1 MLGRHQEGAFRSAPE
16 SWGRTMAREGLS
28 FSAISEIHARQARI
42 HRSSALGKCIRDLT
56 LADSSKL
63 IKLMDVLAK
72 LAKAMVPAILGV
84 VTLPLLCA
92 ASDKTA
98 KPSPVLPAE
107 HAADQQSLQNSRAA
121 ITAFLKGD
129 HTALWVRLRRD
140 SDPGVRSQLINSLA
154 GSVPIRAVTQQ
165 IRRTPDEGERAALI
179 LSLGGYSDSS
189 ITSSQRQ
196 IIASLLLNLYRTDSD
211 AEVHSA
217 IDWLFRGT
225 GRSHL
230 SWNRRAVLEKI
241 DREVEGRSAVG
252 NAWSVVPEG
261 LTMVLVHGA
270 GAFEMGA
277 DLSEP
282 RRSDDETPHPVSVP
296 RTFAISSKEVTTAQ
310 FQAYLVASGRSAEWR
325 DAVMKRF
332 PVNPGGFWSYP
343 ERPQVAL
350 SWYDAAAFCNW
361 LSREAGIP
369 HDQWVYPDEI
379 GPGMKMPVDY
389 LHRTGY
395 RLPTEAEWEISARAG
410 TSTAHFFGNGVV
422 LLDRYAW
429 CLANSEGHSWPVG
442 MLKPNPFGLFDVY
455 GNAWEWLQDRR
466 INYPKSAANTTIDM
480 EDTELVITND
490 VARTRR
496 GGSWSYDKKTTRSAH
511 RGATTYFP
519 DQRRDSVGFRVARTV
534 ARIPQPDG
542 RSSR

>member
-1 MLGRHQEGAFRSAPE
+1 
-16 SWGRTMAREGLS
+16 
-28 FSAISEIHARQARI
+28 
-42 HRSSALGKCIRDLT
+42 
-56 LADSSKL
+56 
-63 IKLMDVLAK
+63 MDVLAK
-72 LAKAMVPAILGV
+72 LGKAMVPAILGV

-107 HAADQQSLQNSRAA
+107 HAADEQSLQNSRAA

-140 SDPGVRSQLINSLA
+140 SDPGIRSQLINSLA
-154 GSVPIRAVTQQ
+154 GSIPIQAVIQQ
-165 IRRTPDEGERAALI
+165 IRRTPDAGERAALI
-179 LSLGGYSDSS
+179 LSLGGYGDS
-189 ITSSQRQ
+189 TVAPSQRQ
-196 IIASLLLNLYRTDSD
+196 IIASFLLNLYRTDSD

-217 IDWLFRGT
+217 IDWLLRGT
-225 GRSHL
+225 GRSRL
-230 SWNRRAVLEKI
+230 NWNRRATLEKI
-241 DREVEGRSAVG
+241 DREVEGRSTVG
-252 NAWSVVPEG
+252 NAWSVVPKG

-270 GAFEMGA
+270 GTFEMGS
-277 DLSEP
+277 DLSES
-282 RRSDDETPHPVSVP
+282 RRSDDETLHLVSVP

-310 FQAYLVASGRSAEWR
+310 FQAYLVATGRSSEWR

-332 PVNPGGFWSYP
+332 AVSPEAFWSND
-343 ERPQVAL
+343 ERPQVVV

-361 LSREAGIP
+361 LSGEAGIP

-379 GPGMKMPVDY
+379 GPGMKMPANY

-395 RLPTEAEWEISARAG
+395 RLPTEAEWELSARAK

-429 CLANSEGHSWPVG
+429 YLANSDGHSWPVG
-442 MLKPNPFGLFDVY
+442 MLKPNPLGLFDIY

-466 INYPKSAANTTIDM
+466 ISYPKGAADTTIDM

-496 GGSWSYDKKTTRSAH
+496 GGSWSYDKETTRSAH

-534 ARIPQPDG
+534 EWTPRTDG
-542 RSSR
+542 QSSR

>member
-1 MLGRHQEGAFRSAPE
+1 LA
-16 SWGRTMAREGLS
+16 
-28 FSAISEIHARQARI
+28 
-42 HRSSALGKCIRDLT
+42 

-72 LAKAMVPAILGV
+72 LGKAMVPAILGV
-84 VTLPLLCA
+84 LILPPLCA
-92 ASDKTA
+92 ASDKTT

-107 HAADQQSLQNSRAA
+107 HAADEQSLQNAGAA
-121 ITAFLKGD
+121 VTAYLKGN

-140 SDPGVRSQLINSLA
+140 SGPAIRSQLINSLA
-154 GSVPIRAVTQQ
+154 DSVPIRAVIQE
-165 IRRTPDEGERAALI
+165 IKRTSDAGERAALI
-179 LSLGGYSDSS
+179 LSLGGYGDSTIAS
-189 ITSSQRQ
+189 AQRQ
-196 IIASLLLNLYRTDSD
+196 IIASFLFDLYRTDTD

-217 IDWLFRGT
+217 IDWLLGGMART
-225 GRSHL
+225 HL
-230 SWNRRAVLEKI
+230 KLNRRVALKKI
-241 DREVEGRSAVG
+241 DREVEGHLATG
-252 NAWSVVPEG
+252 NAWSAAPEG
-261 LTMVLVHGA
+261 LTMDLIRGPVV
-270 GAFEMGA
+270 FQMGA
-277 DLSEP
+277 DPSEP
-282 RRSDDETPHPVSVP
+282 RSSDDETPHSVSVP

-310 FQAYLVASGRSAEWR
+310 FQAYLVASGRSAEWHS
-325 DAVMKRF
+325 AVMERF
-332 PVNPGGFWSYP
+332 PVNPRGFWSYP
-343 ERPQVAL
+343 ERPQVAV
-350 SWYDAAAFCNW
+350 SWYDAAAFCDW
-361 LSREAGIP
+361 LSRKAGIP

-379 GPGMKMPVDY
+379 GPGMKMPANY

-395 RLPTEAEWEISARAG
+395 RLPTEAEWELSARAG

-429 CLANSEGHSWPVG
+429 YLANSEGHSWPVG

-466 INYPKSAANTTIDM
+466 IDYPKGAANTTIDM

-496 GGSWSYDKKTTRSAH
+496 GGSWSYDKETTRSAH

-534 ARIPQPDG
+534 E
-542 RSSR
+542 